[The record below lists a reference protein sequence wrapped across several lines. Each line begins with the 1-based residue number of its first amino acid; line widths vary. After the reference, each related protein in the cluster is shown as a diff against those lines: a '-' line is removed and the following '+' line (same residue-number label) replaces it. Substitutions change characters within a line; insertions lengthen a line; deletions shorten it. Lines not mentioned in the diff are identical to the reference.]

1 MKADKILVILLLSV
15 FSISII
21 LPAFAADTLQAS
33 DFQSGSFA
41 KVVDYF
47 DYGRAIAAAHNL
59 TGPPSDYHANVYMT
73 YVNTSGLQMLYAGM
87 CNMTFG
93 TTEYLTVPMQTFMMH
108 YKSENNSRDVLM
120 ASNFLMLL
128 AFNDTAQSLYP
139 DSPDMNDNLWSSFS
153 LGFNFSNYFP
163 NDTFPSMDTQTEIF
177 PLENSS
183 NGLQWTWGMKYTNLT
198 AVWWRTYI
206 SPTNHTYESRPMALT
221 TYDELTF
228 NYTLTISP
236 DTHTATLTENHVIGR
251 IRDLWDF
258 RVWVILPLYNHYNS
272 TGCYRSGSKVSDETV
287 YDFLGNNQ
295 IKMSIVDFQ
304 TSTVIDHNNV
314 EQGTHS
320 STPNGQ
326 NVTDSEAPLSN
337 SSITT
342 YTNDGER
349 LFSTAF
355 GTKETYELYNYTADP
370 TETAFDTYSATA
382 RTVEISGFAQNMA
395 LFVYHIGF
403 MKFLPLL
410 VYSMN
415 PRLYDA
421 AATEITNMTR
431 ADYFYMIAYP
441 VYSGY
446 RVEHDPTYTVY
457 INAESIPEFPATWV
471 LIPLLAAAAFTAIC
485 TARRHTR
492 KTGSQLQL

>member
-15 FSISII
+15 FLISVM

-47 DYGRAIAAAHNL
+47 DYCRAFAAAHNL

-93 TTEYLTVPMQTFMMH
+93 TTAYLTVPMQTFMMH

-120 ASNFLMLL
+120 VSNFLMLL

-153 LGFNFSNYFP
+153 LGFNFSDYIH

-177 PLENSS
+177 PLKNSS
-183 NGLQWTWGMKYTNLT
+183 DGLQWTWGMRYTDLT
-198 AVWWRTYI
+198 AVWWRTWI

-251 IRDLWDF
+251 IRDLWYF
-258 RVWVILPLYNHYNS
+258 WGWFIIPFYNHYNS
-272 TGCYRSGSKVSDETV
+272 TGCYEYGNKISNETV

-304 TSTVIDHNNV
+304 TSTVVDHNNV
-314 EQGTHS
+314 EQATHS

-326 NVTDSEAPLSN
+326 NVTDSEDAVGN

-342 YTNDGER
+342 YTDDGER

-355 GTKETYELYNYTADP
+355 GTKETYRLYNYTADH
-370 TETAFDTYSATA
+370 TETTFNTYNATA
-382 RTVEISGFAQNMA
+382 RTVEISGFAQNTD

-403 MKFLPLL
+403 MKFLPWL
-410 VYSMN
+410 VHDMN
-415 PRLYDA
+415 SRLYNA
-421 AATEITNMTR
+421 AATEIANMTR
-431 ADYFYMIAYP
+431 ADYFYIIAYP
-441 VYSGY
+441 VYGGY

-457 INAESIPEFPATWV
+457 INAESIPEFPASWI
-471 LIPLLAAAAFTAIC
+471 LIPFLVAAAYTALY
-485 TARRHTR
+485 TARRHWHKAR
-492 KTGSQLQL
+492 NQFQL